1 MLITSLVGVRGG
13 HWNVEFAVTR
23 CPARRMSFR
32 LLRALAEI
40 KMGTVRGKL

>member
-1 MLITSLVGVRGG
+1 MD
-13 HWNVEFAVTR
+13 FAITR

-40 KMGTVRGKL
+40 RMGKVRDKL